1 MLTLYLESEF
11 ADAPELR
18 AHVIPDYPPL
28 AKRMLLDNGTWAR
41 DVEARRRSPRDRCH
55 RRDHRRRRDDGRTV
69 AQHEVDV
76 IVYATGFQASRFL
89 TPMRVVG
96 RDGRDLHDHW
106 DGDARAYLGITVPG
120 FPNFFCLYGPNTNLV
135 ANGSIIFF
143 SECTVG
149 YIVEC
154 VRLLLAEHKRAL
166 DTRVDAYEAYNDP
179 DRRGQCADGVG
190 RVGCEQLVQERRR
203 TGHAELAGH
212 APRVLGTDARR
223 RIPRSTNCSSS
234 AWI

>member
-1 MLTLYLESEF
+1 VTT
-11 ADAPELR
+11 A
-18 AHVIPDYPPL
+18 
-28 AKRMLLDNGTWAR
+28 G
-41 DVEARRRSPRDRCH
+41 
-55 RRDHRRRRDDGRTV
+55 GRHH
-69 AQHEVDV
+69 AVDV

-96 RDGRDLHDHW
+96 RDGRDLHEHW
-106 DGDARAYLGITVPG
+106 DGDARAHLGITVPG

-166 DTRVDAYEAYNDP
+166 DTRVDAYEAYNARIDA
-179 DRRGQCADGVG
+179 DNARMAWGASAVNSWYKNADG
-190 RVGCEQLVQERRR
+190 RVTQNWPGTLLEFWEQTRGPDPAQYEML
-203 TGHAELAGH
+203 
-212 APRVLGTDARR
+212 
-223 RIPRSTNCSSS
+223 
-234 AWI
+234 